1 MLPPIVAGDAR
12 SMINLGSEFDEFVE
26 RTLND
31 KDGVKTEEVLREQ
44 PSANASSLIVNKGKR
59 REANTESQEPSSS
72 S

>member
-1 MLPPIVAGDAR
+1 
-12 SMINLGSEFDEFVE
+12 MINLGSEFDEFVE

>member
-1 MLPPIVAGDAR
+1 
-12 SMINLGSEFDEFVE
+12 MINLGSEFDEFVE

-44 PSANASSLIVNKGKR
+44 PSANGSSLIVNKDKR
-59 REANTESQEPSSS
+59 REARTESQEPSSS